1 MQHLCYN
8 LYLTPT
14 ATFLQH
20 PPQESKF
27 KTKSAHND
35 IERKSETSIE
45 VKTAKSGFDLSD
57 VSSEQRRHS
66 DLTLLFA
73 SLRCYFSF
81 IFEVFVM
88 ELVKHPQIHQQYFP

>member
-1 MQHLCYN
+1 MHLYMQQN

-14 ATFLQH
+14 PTLLHQ

-27 KTKSAHND
+27 KIELAHND

-66 DLTLLFA
+66 DLT
-73 SLRCYFSF
+73 
-81 IFEVFVM
+81 
-88 ELVKHPQIHQQYFP
+88 